1 MVIAMVKQIA
11 ASILFFSAYYV
22 ILTRARQTSVKVF
35 LLGLIAAVL
44 KLSEGLTTENISH
57 VVDFNTIGLLL
68 GMMIIV
74 SVLKSTGFF
83 QMASVYA
90 VRLGKGD
97 IKRTVSLLVLFI
109 AVLSAFLDNVTTLL
123 IFAPILF
130 LVSDAAEVDP
140 SKMLVLGVIASNV
153 GGMATMIGDPP
164 NIVIGNASG
173 LSFVS
178 FIVHLAPMAFLML
191 LILLRMLSRVVS
203 VDQSSEAGLKRLAST
218 NPREAITDKK
228 LLLKIATIFAATVFA
243 FAFHDVL
250 EVDIAFIALL
260 GAALSLI
267 VANKSFEDVAKEV
280 EWDTLFFF
288 MGLFSLTHVMHEL
301 GLLSKFASLI
311 SMIHSRT
318 LLLVVLVW
326 LSAVMSSLL
335 SAVPTTV
342 VLVPVVKYLIELGYS
357 PHLWWA
363 IALGVG
369 LGSNLTPIGA
379 AVNIVGISLLKKF
392 TGKSVSFGEF
402 FHTSFAWV
410 LTGLTIASLYV
421 IVMAFVGW

>member
-1 MVIAMVKQIA
+1 MVKQIVA
-11 ASILFFSAYYV
+11 MFLFFLAYYV
-22 ILTRARQTSVKVF
+22 ILSRSRRTSVKVF

-44 KLSEGLTTENISH
+44 KLSEGLTTENISR

-90 VRLGKGD
+90 VRLGRGNLR
-97 IKRTVSLLVLFI
+97 RTVSMLAVFI
-109 AVLSAFLDNVTTLL
+109 AILSAFLDNVTTLL

-140 SKMLVLGVIASNV
+140 SKVLVLGVIASNV

-173 LSFVS
+173 LSFAS
-178 FIVHLAPMAFLML
+178 FIVHLAPMSFLML
-191 LILLRMLSRVVS
+191 LISLRMLSSVVS
-203 VDQSSEAGLKRLAST
+203 VDRASEAGLKRLAAT

-228 LLLKIATIFAATVFA
+228 LLLRTATIFVATICA
-243 FAFHDVL
+243 FAFHEAL
-250 EVDIAFIALL
+250 DIDMAFIALL
-260 GAALSLI
+260 GATLSLI
-267 VANKSFEDVAKEV
+267 VANKSFEDVAKEI

-288 MGLFSLTHVMHEL
+288 MGLFSLTHVMQEL
-301 GLLSKFASLI
+301 GLLSGFASLI
-311 SMIHSRT
+311 SMVRSRS

-326 LSAVMSSLL
+326 LSAVMGSLL

-342 VLVPVVKYLIELGYS
+342 VLVPVVKYLIGLGYS
-357 PHLWWA
+357 THLWWA

-369 LGSNLTPIGA
+369 LGANLTPIGA
-379 AVNIVGISLLKKF
+379 AVNIVGISLLKRF
-392 TGKSVSFGEF
+392 TGKSVSFREF
-402 FHTSFAWV
+402 FQTSFAWV
-410 LTGLTIASLYV
+410 LTGLIIASLYMV
-421 IVMAFVGW
+421 VMAFVGW

>member
-1 MVIAMVKQIA
+1 MIKQIMA
-11 ASILFFSAYYV
+11 MFLFFMAYYV
-22 ILTRARQTSVKVF
+22 ILSRAQQTAVKVF
-35 LLGLIAAVL
+35 MLGLVAAVL
-44 KLSEGLTTENISH
+44 KLSEGLTIENISR

-74 SVLKSTGFF
+74 SILKSTGFF

-97 IKRTVSLLVLFI
+97 LGKTVSLLMFFI
-109 AVLSAFLDNVTTLL
+109 AMLSALLDNVTTLL

-130 LVSDAAEVDP
+130 LVSDAAGIEP
-140 SKMLVLGVIASNV
+140 SRVLVLGVIASNI

-178 FIVHLAPMAFLML
+178 FIIHLAPITFLVL
-191 LILLRMLSRVVS
+191 LISLRMLGREVS
-203 VDQSSEAGLKRLAST
+203 ADRASEKGLKELAAT
-218 NPREAITDKK
+218 NPKEAITDKK
-228 LLLKIATIFAATVFA
+228 LLLRIAVIFVATIFS
-243 FAFHDVL
+243 FAFHEALKIDM
-250 EVDIAFIALL
+250 AFIALL
-260 GAALSLI
+260 GAAISLI
-267 VANKSFEDVAKEV
+267 VARKSFEDVAKEI

-311 SMIHSRT
+311 SMIHSRVV
-318 LLLVVLVW
+318 LIVVLVW
-326 LSAVMSSLL
+326 LSAVMGSLL

-342 VLVPVVKYLIELGYS
+342 VLVTRVKYLVELGY
-357 PHLWWA
+357 PTQFWWA

-369 LGSNLTPIGA
+369 LGANLTPIGA
-379 AVNIVGISLLKKF
+379 AVNIVGISLLKRF
-392 TGKSVSFGEF
+392 TNESVSFKDF
-402 FHTSFAWV
+402 LRISLRLV
-410 LTGLTIASLYV
+410 LLGLTIASFYV
-421 IVMAFVGW
+421 VLMVFMGW